1 MATPRVLIVLSIIF
15 VLVAGCGT
23 TSPLP
28 LESQFADIVIGQST
42 ATEIISRLDNERML
56 TTESSVS
63 VFAQQKYAKELG
75 IVQFDP
81 EDSLVLRKDYMQLRS
96 GSALFWFNEEQ
107 FNLFM
112 QSVVPAEVLNKA
124 YLSESEKHL
133 GILDYFRE
141 TLVSDSRVFLED
153 QETFGVI
160 GIARSVL
167 QQGALKLRD
176 NPRSAVDFYAEKG
189 FVFSHPVYGS
199 TKLRMRNNLGD
210 IYTLTATSTDWVDP
224 FMTWWK

>member
-1 MATPRVLIVLSIIF
+1 MATPRVLIVLSLIF
-15 VLVAGCGT
+15 VLAAGCGST
-23 TSPLP
+23 RPLP
-28 LESQFADIVIGQST
+28 LESQFADIAIGQTT
-42 ATEIISRLDNERML
+42 ATDVLGRLDNEGML

-63 VFAQQKYAKELG
+63 VFEQQKHAKELG
-75 IVQFDP
+75 IVQFSP
-81 EDSLVLRKDYMQLRS
+81 EDSLVLRKDYMQLLS
-96 GSALFWFNEEQ
+96 APALFWFNEEQ

-112 QSVVPAEVLNKA
+112 QSVVPAEVLNKI
-124 YLSESEKHL
+124 YQTESEKQL
-133 GILDYFRE
+133 GILNYFRE

-167 QQGALKLRD
+167 QQGVLKLTD
-176 NPRSAVDFYAEKG
+176 NPRDAVNFYSEKG

-224 FMTWWK
+224 FMGWWK